1 MSVTYAASTRLL
13 DSLITPETLAERL
26 GVTTRCLAEWR
37 VRGHGPKYIR
47 AGRSPR
53 YRPEAVDAWLLGQ
66 EHQGT
71 AEEPR

>member
-1 MSVTYAASTRLL
+1 MSISISASTKLL
-13 DSLITPETLAERL
+13 DSLITPDILADRL

-37 VRGHGPKYIR
+37 VRGQGPKYIR
-47 AGRSPR
+47 TGRSPR

-71 AEEPR
+71 AEESR